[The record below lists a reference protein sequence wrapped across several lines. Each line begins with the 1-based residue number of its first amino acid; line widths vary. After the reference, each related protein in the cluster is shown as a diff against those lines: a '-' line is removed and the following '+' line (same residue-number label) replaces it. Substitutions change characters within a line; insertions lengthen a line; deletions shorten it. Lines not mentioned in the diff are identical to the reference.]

1 MQQVIHPHTGQLMT
15 VEQYMQQYPNAL
27 LNNPSYHPPLM
38 ICPHCSNRN
47 MVLRARSSISVPPYF
62 AHPRNFGYCP
72 SQENREGI
80 YRGYGIQNP
89 DPNNA
94 KILRDNFR
102 HYWQYYFKKLKQLVP
117 YLRKEE
123 FTRLIDIAS
132 EERIWE
138 YRNVEPYH
146 IPYLLVTLADF
157 PIQKPDA
164 YYKPENCR
172 QLYLRYW
179 FNTHLNNYEE
189 IFGNLRE
196 LSLCR
201 ASYKLEGK
209 ERIPMPK
216 RLMKTLNISIDN
228 DLLHQD
234 VEDIPLAVK
243 NWVNRYFEFR
253 NWN

>member
-1 MQQVIHPHTGQLMT
+1 
-15 VEQYMQQYPNAL
+15 
-27 LNNPSYHPPLM
+27 M

-62 AHPRNFGYCP
+62 AHPKNFGYCP

-94 KILRDNFR
+94 KKLRDNFR

-157 PIQKPDA
+157 PIQ
-164 YYKPENCR
+164 N
-172 QLYLRYW
+172 QTL
-179 FNTHLNNYEE
+179 
-189 IFGNLRE
+189 IINLRI
-196 LSLCR
+196 
-201 ASYKLEGK
+201 AGSYTSVIGL
-209 ERIPMPK
+209 IPISTI
-216 RLMKTLNISIDN
+216 MKIF
-228 DLLHQD
+228 
-234 VEDIPLAVK
+234 LAI
-243 NWVNRYFEFR
+243 
-253 NWN
+253 